1 MQGNQTNLQQPV
13 NHSGTI
19 FSPSPLSMFVS
30 AVAIIFIAE
39 ALVML
44 LIYFLKLPGNFF
56 VGVADATLLSLIVI
70 PTLYFMFFKPMRKT
84 ILSLDKSEKIQKQLK
99 EIDQLKSDFISI
111 AAQEMCTPVTTIMGY
126 TEILLDDVEPD
137 KRNEYLEVILRKTHA
152 LERILDDLVIVDRFE
167 TGESLQVIPVE
178 HDLLKTVDQVCKIY
192 QSRFPELLLHLDLP
206 EEPLVLLYDEIRISQ
221 ILDNLLSNAIKYSN
235 NIRDVIDVSVVEQ
248 DSTVLIRV
256 RDEGIGM
263 TAGELEKIYT
273 KFFRAQTEGSVV
285 GGLGLGMAIVKNII
299 ESHNGTIDIVS
310 QRKVG
315 TTVTVTLPK
324 QLSLSEKN
332 QLNVCAGKPRRW
344 ARIETPPRSIPTL
357 HS

>member
-1 MQGNQTNLQQPV
+1 MQDNPPARQQPV
-13 NHSGTI
+13 NHSETI
-19 FSPSPLSMFVS
+19 FKPDPVGMFVA

-44 LIYFLKLPGNFF
+44 LIYLLDLPANFF
-56 VGVADATLLSLIVI
+56 VGFVDAVLLSLFVV
-70 PTLYFMFFKPMRKT
+70 PTLYFMLLRPMRMT
-84 ILSLDKSEKIQKQLK
+84 IASLDKSEKIQKQLE

-111 AAQEMCTPVTTIMGY
+111 AAHEMCTPVTTIMGY

-152 LERILDDLVIVDRFE
+152 LERILDDLVIVDRLE

-178 HDLLKTVDQVCKIY
+178 HDLLKTVDHVCKIY

-235 NIRDVIDVSVVEQ
+235 HTRDVIDVSVVEQ
-248 DSTVLIRV
+248 DSTVLICV

-273 KFFRAQTEGSVV
+273 KFFRAQTEKAVV

-324 QLSLSEKN
+324 
-332 QLNVCAGKPRRW
+332 
-344 ARIETPPRSIPTL
+344 
-357 HS
+357 

>member
-1 MQGNQTNLQQPV
+1 MQDNPPVRQQPV
-13 NHSGTI
+13 NHSETI
-19 FSPSPLSMFVS
+19 FKPDPVGMFVA

-44 LIYFLKLPGNFF
+44 LIYLLDLPSNFF
-56 VGVADATLLSLIVI
+56 VGFVDAVLLSLFVV
-70 PTLYFMFFKPMRKT
+70 PTLYFMLLRPMRNT
-84 ILSLDKSEKIQKQLK
+84 ITSLDQSEKIQNQLE

-111 AAQEMCTPVTTIMGY
+111 AAHEMCTPVTTIMGY
-126 TEILLDDVEPD
+126 TEMLLDDVEPD

-152 LERILDDLVIVDRFE
+152 LERILDDLVIVDRLE

-206 EEPLVLLYDEIRISQ
+206 EEPLVLFYDEIRISQ

-235 NIRDVIDVSVVEQ
+235 HIRDVIDVSVVEQ

-310 QRKVG
+310 QREVG

-324 QLSLSEKN
+324 QLSLSEKF
-332 QLNVCAGKPRRW
+332 
-344 ARIETPPRSIPTL
+344 S
-357 HS
+357 